1 MTKIPWPHWPLGSF
15 GLCPTV
21 SGLSQSKPLP
31 SRAAAAA
38 AQEAATA
45 RPTAAVAGL
54 AGHPPRSRFVLGAAC
69 LRGNRHG
76 RDGSPRRFRSRARRR
91 AAGGAPAAAARLPRV
106 PQRER
111 PGPSGVLHGSHHPAL
126 HKVRRLGRSAQ
137 RATAALATSLLHCTC
152 ACGWL
157 QTYLFVCLLSRI
169 MPACLFAAASG

>member
-111 PGPSGVLHGSHHPAL
+111 PGPSGVLHGGHHPAL
-126 HKVRRLGRSAQ
+126 HKVRRLGGSAQ
-137 RATAALATSLLHCTC
+137 RQH
-152 ACGWL
+152 
-157 QTYLFVCLLSRI
+157 
-169 MPACLFAAASG
+169 